1 MLVSP
6 LSVWNPPAACQVD
19 PEVSS
24 ERSSSITSDQPSLV
38 R

>member
-6 LSVWNPPAACQVD
+6 LSVIPPAACHVL

-24 ERSSSITSDQPSLV
+24 ERSMSITSDQPSLV
-38 R
+38 RW